1 MTILR
6 VDFSSKIGLGHLKR
20 IISFSEKCKVKNEK
34 FIIIC
39 KECIESLSPYPIIKI
54 KSEEEFFEKVKELKP
69 KEIIVDNYNFTY
81 ENEKQFKTLFPN
93 IKLIC
98 FDDLYLPHYCDE
110 IINHNL
116 YAKKEKY
123 KNLPSFTQV
132 KIIKPLIRKEFKIAK
147 KKRYKKEGIFLSL
160 GGSDA
165 KGLTLQI
172 LKILKTLKIKVNLYT
187 TSANKNLEKLKKF
200 AFLNKW
206 VKLHIDEDVAIGM
219 AKSKFGIIT
228 PSVISYEAI
237 YMNLPFL
244 AIEVAD
250 NQKLNS
256 KYLKSKRYI
265 ILNDKEIHKIPF
277 TIKKVFNKNADYIN
291 KVKDSNG

>member
-1 MTILR
+1 MTLM
-6 VDFSSKIGLGHLKR
+6 G
-20 IISFSEKCKVKNEK
+20 NEK
-34 FIIIC
+34 WEMKNVIIIC
-39 KECIESLSPYPIIKI
+39 KEFIENLSSYPIIKI
-54 KSEEEFFEKVKELKP
+54 QNEEDFFEKVKELKP
-69 KEIIVDNYNFTY
+69 KEVIVDNYNFTY
-81 ENEKQFKTLFPN
+81 EDEKLFKTLFSN

-123 KNLPSFTQV
+123 KNLPSFTKI
-132 KIIKPLIRKEFKIAK
+132 KIIKPLIRKEFEIAK

-165 KGLTLQI
+165 KNLTLHI
-172 LKILKTLKIKVNLYT
+172 LKQLKPMNLKVNLYT
-187 TSANKNLEKLKKF
+187 TSANKNLDKLKKF

-206 VKLHIDEDVAIGM
+206 VKIHIDEDVAVGM

-237 YMNLPFL
+237 YMNLPFI
-244 AIEVAD
+244 AIEIAD
-250 NQKLNS
+250 NQKHIS
-256 KYLKSKRYI
+256 KFLKQKGYK
-265 ILNDKEIHKIPF
+265 ILNESKISK
-277 TIKKVFNKNADYIN
+277 IKKILKKAQ
-291 KVKDSNG
+291 

>member
-1 MTILR
+1 
-6 VDFSSKIGLGHLKR
+6 
-20 IISFSEKCKVKNEK
+20 VKNEK
-34 FIIIC
+34 FIIVC
-39 KECIESLSPYPIIKI
+39 KECIENLSPYPIIKI
-54 KSEEEFFEKVKELKP
+54 KNEEEFFEKVKELKP
-69 KEIIVDNYNFTY
+69 KEVIVDNYNFTY

-98 FDDLYLPHYCDE
+98 FDDLYFPHYCDE
-110 IINHNL
+110 IINHNF

-123 KNLPSFTQV
+123 KNLPSFTKI

-165 KGLTLQI
+165 KGLTLKI
-172 LKILKTLKIKVNLYT
+172 LKILKPLKIKVNIYT

-206 VKLHIDEDVAIGM
+206 VRIHIDEDVAIGM

-237 YMNLPFL
+237 YMNLPFI
-244 AIEVAD
+244 AIEIAD
-250 NQKLNS
+250 NQKHIS
-256 KYLKSKRYI
+256 KFLKQKGYK
-265 ILNDKEIHKIPF
+265 ILNERD
-277 TIKKVFNKNADYIN
+277 IKKV
-291 KVKDSNG
+291 KDLLWKLQSKIT

>member
-20 IISFSEKCKVKNEK
+20 LISFSKKYKMENEK
-34 FIIIC
+34 FIIVC
-39 KECIESLSPYPIIKI
+39 KECVEHLSPYPIIKI
-54 KSEEEFFEKVKELKP
+54 KNENEFFEKVKELKP
-69 KEIIVDNYNFTY
+69 KEVIVDNYNFTY
-81 ENEKQFKTLFPN
+81 EDEKRFKTLFPN

-116 YAKKEKY
+116 YAKKEHY
-123 KNLPSFTQV
+123 KNLPSFT
-132 KIIKPLIRKEFKIAK
+132 KINIIKPLIRKEFKIAK
-147 KKRYKKEGIFLSL
+147 KKHFKKEGIFISL

-165 KGLTLQI
+165 KNLT
-172 LKILKTLKIKVNLYT
+172 LKILKQLKPMNLKVNLYT

-237 YMNLPFL
+237 YMDLPFI
-244 AIEVAD
+244 AIKVAD
-250 NQKLNS
+250 NQKYIAKFLRKKGYKVLNE
-256 KYLKSKRYI
+256 R
-265 ILNDKEIHKIPF
+265 E
-277 TIKKVFNKNADYIN
+277 IKKIKNFIPNK
-291 KVKDSNG
+291 